1 MNTDT
6 KSSIKYE
13 QTEPDNTFKKKIT
26 HQNEVRFIPGMQE
39 WVEIHKS
46 DNMKHH
52 IDKKKKKNHINTSI
66 VSKKHWKV
74 YSIYS
79 C

>member
-1 MNTDT
+1 MSKQNPT
-6 KSSIKYE
+6 IH
-13 QTEPDNTFKKKIT
+13 FFKKIT
-26 HQNEVRFIPGMQE
+26 HHNEVRFILGMQE
-39 WVEIHKS
+39 WVKIHKS

-52 IDKKKKKNHINTSI
+52 IDKKKKKNHMNTSI
-66 VSKKHWKV
+66 GSKKHWKM